1 MAVWNIIFSIL
12 TLLVA
17 LATLIVSYKAYKY
30 AREATIKQIELEIER
45 TRMLADQAKQEW
57 EGVQRI
63 KNGGLSHMAD
73 WRNSMMKSY
82 QEDKPERDFH
92 IYANHIDDLNVIKRR
107 LMANKKEFGGD

>member
-1 MAVWNIIFSIL
+1 MATWNIILSIL

-30 AREATIKQIELEIER
+30 AREATIKQVELEIER

-63 KNGGLSHMAD
+63 KNGGLSHLVEWKD
-73 WRNSMMKSY
+73 SMMKQY
-82 QEDKPERDFH
+82 QESKPERDFH
-92 IYANHIDDLNVIKRR
+92 IYANHIDDLNEIKRE
-107 LMANKKEFGGD
+107 LMPNKKEFGGE